1 MARAFARRMY
11 ASKQW
16 KHCRDY
22 IFNKY
27 FGLCQDCGKPGVE
40 VHHNI
45 FLTPTNINDMDVVY
59 GEVNLVLLC
68 RDCHYTR
75 HTIRRKSVDD
85 CYYFDEDGNMCQK
98 IMEAEPM
105 EAKVYIVYGCP
116 GSGKSRYVKEH
127 MSIGDVVVDLD
138 LLSQAIGLQGKA
150 ETPINLIDTALDMR
164 EHLYELIAKR
174 RIKCQSVW
182 IVAGLPKIYEREQ
195 LKSRVKA
202 DDLIFINVS
211 KDECIKRITND
222 DERVDKNKQLLII
235 DKWFREFDIED
246 DGGLDDY

>member
-1 MARAFARRMY
+1 
-11 ASKQW
+11 
-16 KHCRDY
+16 
-22 IFNKY
+22 
-27 FGLCQDCGKPGVE
+27 
-40 VHHNI
+40 
-45 FLTPTNINDMDVVY
+45 
-59 GEVNLVLLC
+59 
-68 RDCHYTR
+68 
-75 HTIRRKSVDD
+75 
-85 CYYFDEDGNMCQK
+85 
-98 IMEAEPM
+98 
-105 EAKVYIVYGCP
+105 
-116 GSGKSRYVKEH
+116 
-127 MSIGDVVVDLD
+127 
-138 LLSQAIGLQGKA
+138 
-150 ETPINLIDTALDMR
+150 MR